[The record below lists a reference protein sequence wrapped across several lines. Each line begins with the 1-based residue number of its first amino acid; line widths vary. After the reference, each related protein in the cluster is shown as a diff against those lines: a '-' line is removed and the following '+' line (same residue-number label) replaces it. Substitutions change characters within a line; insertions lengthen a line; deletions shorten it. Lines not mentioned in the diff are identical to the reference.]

1 MLADVNDHRK
11 YGTKQQ
17 RWKITRN
24 IYNKTKNH
32 WKLWNYTKNYNFR
45 SISEMGAL
53 YVNYLQKNIQN
64 VFGWIYNTVYVLN
77 ALDGQNH

>member
-1 MLADVNDHRK
+1 MKL
-11 YGTKQQ
+11 Y
-17 RWKITRN
+17 
-24 IYNKTKNH
+24 KNC
-32 WKLWNYTKNYNFR
+32 NFR

-53 YVNYLQKNIQN
+53 YVNYLQKTIQN